1 MDQHGT
7 EDQTHGRAGR
17 VRDAQTGTGDRPM
30 IHFRR
35 THPISPGRR
44 SDAVLLVHEWA
55 ALWKDAGVDLRV
67 SEVIT
72 GTLGRMCGSA
82 DFESMGA
89 FEVALAKMLASP
101 KAQVFYE
108 KFQQMERDGTCAYI
122 PNTAHE
128 EFWRDA

>member
-1 MDQHGT
+1 
-7 EDQTHGRAGR
+7 
-17 VRDAQTGTGDRPM
+17 M

-55 ALWKDAGVDLRV
+55 ALWKDAGVDLRC

-82 DFESMGA
+82 DFESMAA
-89 FEVALAKMLASP
+89 FEAALAKMLASP
-101 KAQVFYE
+101 KAQAFYK
-108 KFQQMERDGTCAYI
+108 KFQQTERDGTCAYI
-122 PNTAHE
+122 PNTVHE

>member
-1 MDQHGT
+1 
-7 EDQTHGRAGR
+7 
-17 VRDAQTGTGDRPM
+17 M

-44 SDAVLLVHEWA
+44 SDAVLLVQEWA

-82 DFESMGA
+82 DFESMAA
-89 FEVALAKMLASP
+89 FEAALAKMLAPP
-101 KAQVFYE
+101 KAQAFYK
-108 KFQQMERDGTCAYI
+108 KFQQMERDGTCAYS
-122 PNTAHE
+122 PNTVHE